1 MRERDIELEMCREYK
16 ICALKENRIEMNPQ
30 PLTLFFKKINN
41 HDHALQSKVGLKRSS
56 LITSGAI
63 FIYFS
68 CKLIFLSDFGIFP

>member
-1 MRERDIELEMCREYK
+1 MCREYK

-56 LITSGAI
+56 LITSVAVFHLFLMQI
-63 FIYFS
+63 D
-68 CKLIFLSDFGIFP
+68 FLSDFGIFPDSATDHNVQ